1 MGPHVRIPFIDF
13 MSNGG
18 ERSETFNLNVM
29 RSGESSGSVFL
40 PSLCISSR
48 QTYFSS
54 FGIHQIHPKLLSE
67 YNFLQYDQPDLYDSR
82 SETLRRLSWKSEW
95 NNISAG
101 ELPGPSY
108 SDCSDGGQHPHC
120 QGSIWRE
127 IANILGD
134 IWPPL
139 HFFGGWGGRFFCFK
153 ENVYDKI
160 SSPGQQRH
168 LGSSGGAPTASGGP
182 SNHQAHT

>member
-1 MGPHVRIPFIDF
+1 MAASQRTGAAGWGLGDIGLSCCHLQCQSLILIIVGKYFRELILTYFEHRENNMGPHVRIPFIDF

-67 YNFLQYDQPDLYDSR
+67 YNFLQYDQPDLYGSR
-82 SETLRRLSWKSEW
+82 SETLSRKV
-95 NNISAG
+95 
-101 ELPGPSY
+101 ELNSGP
-108 SDCSDGGQHPHC
+108 
-120 QGSIWRE
+120 I
-127 IANILGD
+127 
-134 IWPPL
+134 
-139 HFFGGWGGRFFCFK
+139 F
-153 ENVYDKI
+153 
-160 SSPGQQRH
+160 
-168 LGSSGGAPTASGGP
+168 
-182 SNHQAHT
+182 